1 MEHPHALATDTTAAI
16 RAAGRLSALSGPGPR
31 LPLSPHRPGRPH
43 GCGKSLLGQLLAGQ
57 LAPHA
62 GHVLRGGRHPSPA
75 ARTRSRHSSHRR
87 ASGGNGGNAGGV
99 AECSRRLARCER
111 DYQLLQDH
119 WDCESSFQQ
128 LLPDAGLNGISPDT
142 PSAALSGGEA
152 MRVALAARLCATPA
166 P

>member
-1 MEHPHALATDTTAAI
+1 MPLLQIQQLQYALPDGCQPFPALGHAFPFRRTGLVGRTVAANRCWGSYWQASSPLMPDTCCAGGGIHLLPQELDPDTHPTVAH
-16 RAAGRLSALSGPGPR
+16 
-31 LPLSPHRPGRPH
+31 
-43 GCGKSLLGQLLAGQ
+43 LAGMAET
-57 LAPHA
+57 LAA
-62 GHVLRGGRHPSPA
+62 LRSVRDGS
-75 ARTRSRHSSHRR
+75 
-87 ASGGNGGNAGGV
+87 
-99 AECSRRLARCER
+99 LDER

-142 PSAALSGGEA
+142 PSAALSRGEA

>member
-1 MEHPHALATDTTAAI
+1 MLAD
-16 RAAGRLSALSGPGPR
+16 RLKCRIHSGT
-31 LPLSPHRPGRPH
+31 LLLSPHRPGRPH

-57 LAPHA
+57 IAPHA
-62 GHVLRGGRHPSPA
+62 RHVLRGGGIHLLPQELDPDTHPTVAHLAGMAETLA
-75 ARTRSRHSSHRR
+75 ALRSVRDGS
-87 ASGGNGGNAGGV
+87 
-99 AECSRRLARCER
+99 LDER